1 MALDEITQQYIKNL
15 TDNFIAGIIEKAEKD
30 AGIAINQKLSNLD
43 ISGLIEQQITNTI
56 VPFFDEQLRTKL
68 ESEAQ
73 ERFSQIDVAALLN
86 EFIVR
91 VLIPRLEQQA
101 KDTVL
106 AQITQKL
113 DSFNVADFARKEAAG
128 TIKEILKTLS
138 FPDHSIPGS
147 SINPDNL
154 QISASNI
161 IPGIIKKFESTGIQD
176 SASRCQVTI
185 LDQAT
190 VFENKL
196 VAKDLEVAGD
206 TTFKGNVSIYGTLP
220 KDSAF
225 VGQIVDLVV
234 DSFNNQY
241 DMIEEYATLVQQKLS
256 EEGMDV
262 AVVKYNGTP
271 LIDGSTLNEKLVDSN
286 LQSVGALKELQV
298 IGETLLDQ
306 TLYVSGNRV
315 GINTMEP
322 ERTLDLWDQEVQI
335 IAGKRQMDTAVIGT
349 IRNQALILSSN
360 NKDQLTLNTDGTVTV
375 KTLNIGRTTHSSS
388 GTRPTDNRPTG
399 HIVWNENPLIG
410 SPVGWI
416 SLGGARWAPF
426 GTISV

>member
-1 MALDEITQQYIKNL
+1 MTLDETTQEYIKNL
-15 TDNFIAGIIEKAEKD
+15 TDNFIARILEKAEHD
-30 AGIAINQKLSNLD
+30 AVESINQKLSNLD
-43 ISGLIEQQITNTI
+43 LSNLIQDQITNTI
-56 VPFFDEQLRTKL
+56 VPFFNEELKTKL
-68 ESEAQ
+68 ENETQ
-73 ERFSQIDVAALLN
+73 ERFAQVDVSGLLN

-91 VLIPRLEQQA
+91 VLVPRLEQQA
-101 KDTVL
+101 KDAVL

-113 DSFNVADFARKEAAG
+113 DSFNVTDFARKEAAG
-128 TIKEILKTLS
+128 TIREILKTLQFS
-138 FPDHSIPGS
+138 DHSIPGRA
-147 SINPDNL
+147 INPDSL
-154 QISASNI
+154 QVSASNI
-161 IPGIIKKFESTGIQD
+161 TAGTIKKFESTGIQD

-196 VAKDLEVAGD
+196 VTKDLEVAGD

-225 VGQIVDLVV
+225 VRQIVGLVV
-234 DSFNNQY
+234 DLFNNQY
-241 DMIEEYATLVQQKLS
+241 DMIEEYAKLVQQKLV

-262 AVVKYNGTP
+262 TVVKYNGTP
-271 LIDGSTLNEKLVDSN
+271 LIDNFALNEKIVDSN

-306 TLYVSGNRV
+306 TLYVSGNRI

-335 IAGKRQMDTAVIGT
+335 IAGKRQMDVAVIGT

-388 GTRPTDNRPTG
+388 GSRPTDNRPIG
-399 HIVWNENPLIG
+399 HIVWNEKPMIG
-410 SPVGWI
+410 SSVGWV

-426 GTISV
+426 GSISV